1 LFEGAGSCVL
11 VPALV
16 VMLKLPEAGARK
28 VLVQV
33 MTEPLTK
40 GLAGAVH
47 DWVAPTGRPFKTQP
61 GAAASLGPLFVQVPL
76 TVTLC
81 PAFKGGSATVLPT
94 MSAWGVTM
102 TGSVSTLFTELG
114 SKVMLLALPLT
125 LTVPVIGAV
134 NCTLH
139 TMLDPTARVVA
150 GVDGTQFTVAPTGK
164 PETTQLAV
172 AAMLGPLLIHVTV
185 PLTVLPAGALVGRPA
200 TDAAMSAAGV
210 IPRGLVSTLFSGTS
224 SCVSEPA
231 VVLMFKLPDA
241 GTVKVLV
248 HVITALAA
256 NTAGK
261 GSGVQLWVAPGGKPE
276 SAQVG
281 VVAPL
286 TPLLV
291 QVPLTVITSPALGV
305 TAGKV
310 VAACMSALG
319 TTPKEVCTVLLR
331 VFGSAVSLPALAVS
345 VTSVVTLTIGAVKL
359 TVQTMFAPTARVGE
373 PGSGTHTAVAPLGSE
388 STAQVGFAA
397 TLGPLLVQV
406 KVPVTKVPAFTGPA
420 GKPLK
425 TACMSAC
432 GTMAMGLVLTLLP
445 LCGSAVALPAVVVML
460 KGPAPGAVKVLVQV
474 MLEVMSKGLGKTAGM
489 QVWVAPLGRPLR
501 AQVGVAALLGPA
513 LVQVPLTVT
522 LCPALTLAG
531 TVVTA
536 CMSAWGTTPMDCWDW
551 LLALKGSAVRLAAV
565 PVTVTPPEGG
575 IVKLMVQ
582 ARVALRGSGLA
593 PAGQVTVAPAGMPA
607 GVQVA
612 FTAGL
617 GPLFLQ
623 VRVPL
628 TVEPAGALA
637 GKPATTACISAC
649 GTMGKDC
656 VLTLLS
662 RSGMGSAVVEPA
674 VVVMLK
680 GPVAGAMKVL
690 VQVMALP
697 RGKLGM
703 ALGVHDWV
711 APAGRPLKEQ
721 VGAAAAL
728 GPALVQVPLTVT
740 L

>member
-1 LFEGAGSCVL
+1 
-11 VPALV
+11 
-16 VMLKLPEAGARK
+16 
-28 VLVQV
+28 
-33 MTEPLTK
+33 
-40 GLAGAVH
+40 
-47 DWVAPTGRPFKTQP
+47 
-61 GAAASLGPLFVQVPL
+61 
-76 TVTLC
+76 
-81 PAFKGGSATVLPT
+81 
-94 MSAWGVTM
+94 
-102 TGSVSTLFTELG
+102 
-114 SKVMLLALPLT
+114 
-125 LTVPVIGAV
+125 
-134 NCTLH
+134 
-139 TMLDPTARVVA
+139 
-150 GVDGTQFTVAPTGK
+150 
-164 PETTQLAV
+164 
-172 AAMLGPLLIHVTV
+172 MLGPLLVQT
-185 PLTVLPAGALVGRPA
+185 PLTV
-200 TDAAMSAAGV
+200 
-210 IPRGLVSTLFSGTS
+210 
-224 SCVSEPA
+224 
-231 VVLMFKLPDA
+231 
-241 GTVKVLV
+241 TV
-248 HVITALAA
+248 
-256 NTAGK
+256 
-261 GSGVQLWVAPGGKPE
+261 
-276 SAQVG
+276 
-281 VVAPL
+281 
-286 TPLLV
+286 
-291 QVPLTVITSPALGV
+291 SPALGM
-305 TAGKV
+305 TAGMV
-310 VAACMSALG
+310 VTACMSAMG
-319 TTPKEVCTVLLR
+319 TIPKEICSVLLR
-331 VFGSAVSLPALAVS
+331 VFGSAVSLPALAVK
-345 VTSVVTLTIGAVKL
+345 VTLVMPGSAGAVKL
-359 TVQTMFAPTARVGE
+359 TVQTMVAPTARVGE

-388 STAQVGFAA
+388 STAQVGFTA

-445 LCGSAVALPAVVVML
+445 LWGSAVALPAVVVML
-460 KGPAPGAVKVLVQV
+460 KGPAPGAVKVLVQVMLAPRAKMAGLLGVQVGAGAPMGRPLMTQVGVAAVLGPALVQMPVTVTLSPALTLAGTLVWACMSAWASTVKVVLVLLLPGVGSAVAVVALATMVTPPLAGAVKLTLQTMAAPRAKLATGLGGTQLTVAPGGKPVTAQAALAAALGPLLVQVTVPVTVEPAGGLAGKPLMAACMSAWGTMGRVLVWALLALSGSAVLVPAVVVMLKGPLAGAVKVLVQV

-531 TVVTA
+531 TVVRA

-582 ARVALRGSGLA
+582 ASVAFKGSGLA
-593 PAGQVTVAPAGMPA
+593 PAGQVTVAPTGMPV
-607 GVQVA
+607 GVQLA

-637 GKPATTACISAC
+637 GKPATTACMSAW
-649 GTMGKDC
+649 GTMGKVC
-656 VLTLLS
+656 VLTLLIRS
-662 RSGMGSAVVEPA
+662 RMGSAVVEPA

-697 RGKLGM
+697 RGKLAGTG
-703 ALGVHDWV
+703 LGRHDWV
-711 APAGRPLKEQ
+711 APAGRPLSVQ